1 MLIIERAKVL
11 KVMDV
16 RVISDKFKVQ
26 EIVLE
31 IDGKFPQPVIF
42 QMINEKIDEISVKEG
57 DHLTDIK
64 FNLRGR
70 EWKNKMNEIKYFNSL
85 DIWSASVDISSD
97 SNVRKAKNP
106 AESCAFSVVENWRN
120 QLEKSTTTNFPPS
133 CHHLN
138 NMLR

>member
-1 MLIIERAKVL
+1 MSLIIERAKVL

-97 SNVRKAKNP
+97 SNQDKDMRASLD
-106 AESCAFSVVENWRN
+106 E
-120 QLEKSTTTNFPPS
+120 PS
-133 CHHLN
+133 EDLPF
-138 NMLR
+138 